1 MAGSVSTHWDGS
13 AWRRNFGRMSLA
25 FALCQ
30 ATVTTPIGFATSLL
44 DPAVGQIGTG
54 VLMLG
59 SMFSS
64 LLLGAPIVSS
74 IGAKAGLLVA
84 MTCST
89 SYAMLFALATFQEPS
104 SGAQWAAYVLGAIL
118 SGCGSGIL
126 WTAQGAFFVDTS
138 ALVAKCE
145 GKSPEQVTASLS
157 GRFAS
162 VLLVLEITLK
172 LSASLLQGTFLQW
185 KLSRPLVS
193 LGTMFFLFACVA
205 AATIAAMGILVTA
218 PIKPESD
225 SCSGTKVSVVQKVT
239 AAFRLWSSPEIWC
252 LSFTNLT
259 FGFCAGYMNGFV
271 NGAFTKPSPTFG
283 AGSLG
288 TLLATTSFVASATA
302 ALCGAL
308 SQRTGKGLTISLGAA
323 CFAAIPV
330 SVLLFT
336 PSEANGYWGASLI
349 SLYVLQGMGRA
360 VYESTNKAVFADFF
374 PGEKSAG
381 AFANCMMQN
390 SVAFFA
396 SFILQS
402 SLEDKSVLA
411 WIVLILAALTLP
423 GYLAASRLRRPASA
437 SLTQSLLTE
446 RK

>member
-1 MAGSVSTHWDGS
+1 M
-13 AWRRNFGRMSLA
+13 
-25 FALCQ
+25 
-30 ATVTTPIGFATSLL
+30 
-44 DPAVGQIGTG
+44 
-54 VLMLG
+54 
-59 SMFSS
+59 
-64 LLLGAPIVSS
+64 
-74 IGAKAGLLVA
+74 
-84 MTCST
+84 
-89 SYAMLFALATFQEPS
+89 
-104 SGAQWAAYVLGAIL
+104 L

-126 WTAQGAFFVDTS
+126 WTARGAFFVDTS
-138 ALVAKCE
+138 ALVAACE
-145 GKSPEQVTASLS
+145 GKSTEQVTASLS

-185 KLSRPLVS
+185 KLSRPLMS
-193 LGTMFFLFACVA
+193 LGTMFFLFASVA
-205 AATIAAMGILVTA
+205 AATIVAMGILVTA
-218 PIKPESD
+218 PIKPQNDNSA
-225 SCSGTKVSVVQKVT
+225 TKVSVTQKVT

-271 NGAFTKPSPTFG
+271 NGAFTFPSPTFG
-283 AGSLG
+283 AASLG

-302 ALCGAL
+302 ALCGTL

-336 PSEANGYWGASLI
+336 PSEANGYWGESLI

-411 WIVLILAALTLP
+411 WIVLFLAALTFP
-423 GYLAASRLRRPASA
+423 GYLVASRRRRPASA